1 MYNGP
6 IGEIDRLKQPEDFIS
21 LELLGGYPRLMINHG
36 TGTLT
41 LTLDGRD
48 RTGAVIMRQL
58 SDGTWHQI
66 DIRRSGKVSLAFF
79 LGGGGGVKGPFLGFN
94 L

>member
-1 MYNGP
+1 MHGVCAQEDGLLLYNGP

-58 SDGTWHQI
+58 SDGRWHQI
-66 DIRRSGKVSLAFF
+66 DIRRFGKVSVCVLS
-79 LGGGGGVKGPFLGFN
+79 
-94 L
+94 